1 MDSFYVAL
9 LFFIVSV
16 FYLDNFIYFYW
27 LFHLFILQMISSF
40 PVATSPCQCPVN
52 PFICSDS
59 EAEGKAGEI
68 LSQES
73 AFSESM
79 RA

>member
-1 MDSFYVAL
+1 
-9 LFFIVSV
+9 
-16 FYLDNFIYFYW
+16 
-27 LFHLFILQMISSF
+27 MISSF